1 MFDTVNKECYDE
13 YVARI
18 IANKFYFGEFIHDK
32 GTVSGSI
39 IKGFWLYL

>member
-18 IANKFYFGEFIHDK
+18 IANKLLLFFGGIY
-32 GTVSGSI
+32 T
-39 IKGFWLYL
+39 